1 VKRVEERELAT
12 LLSASKVPVAA
23 AFTRTGFAPSDELV
37 TSLSAIEAK
46 IGARM
51 QVVQLDLDACKRIV
65 EEQRIHR
72 VPELLVWAAG
82 GAKLLARTEGAMRD
96 DEVLGLLE
104 HALTRGA

>member
-1 VKRVEERELAT
+1 MKRVEERDLAT
-12 LLSASKVPVAA
+12 LLASSKVPVAC
-23 AFTRTGFAPSDELV
+23 AFTRAGFAPSDELV
-37 TSLSAIEAK
+37 AALSAVEAK
-46 IGARM
+46 LNARM

-104 HALTRGA
+104 HTLTRA

>member
-1 VKRVEERELAT
+1 MKRVEERDLAA
-12 LLSASKVPVAA
+12 LLSSSKVPVAA
-23 AFTRTGFAPSDELV
+23 AFTRAGFAPSDELV
-37 TSLSAIEAK
+37 SALCAVESK
-46 IGARM
+46 LGARM
-51 QVVQLDLDACKRIV
+51 HVVQLDLDACKRIV

-104 HALTRGA
+104 HTLTRS

>member
-1 VKRVEERELAT
+1 MKRVDERDLAG
-12 LLSASKVPVAA
+12 LLAASKVPVAA
-23 AFTRTGFAPSDELV
+23 AFTRAGFAPSDELV
-37 TSLSAIEAK
+37 SALAAVEPK
-46 IGARM
+46 LNARM
-51 QVVQLDLDACKRIV
+51 QVVQLDLDACKRIA

-104 HALTRGA
+104 HALTR